1 LESPLFNIIVVT
13 LQHEV
18 SFKGPRDKI
27 SRAQL
32 TADLKKS
39 LGVKRLS
46 VCTFSGSTAY
56 IYFKA
61 PLGVTVTL
69 GFGSVLTPLLGLFRV
84 NEVGSAQS
92 NGSLP
97 SKKEWYLSLSKRFY
111 DIPSKVLQYVR
122 EHSPLK
128 KQVLTGKN
136 VFSAVSAFPW
146 FIELV
151 KKYDLKVTLR
161 RLADVKYKRRSFY
174 NSFPIKGVELS
185 THFLENL
192 NKVGQESVYLE
203 SPLFN
208 IIVVDLTHLM
218 IESISKE
225 QLTADL
231 KKSLGVKRLSV
242 CSFSATTHH
251 TSVNIYF
258 KVPLGVTL
266 DFGRQNKFLFE
277 GWTCCLGLFR
287 VKVASAQI
295 EG

>member
-1 LESPLFNIIVVT
+1 M
-13 LQHEV
+13 LQHEI
-18 SFKGPRDKI
+18 SFNGTHKGI

-32 TADLKKS
+32 TADLKQS

-46 VCTFSGSTAY
+46 VCSFSGSTAY

-92 NGSLP
+92 VGSLP
-97 SKKEWYLSLSKRFY
+97 SKKECYLSLSKRFY

-128 KQVLTGKN
+128 KQVLTGN

-161 RLADVKYKRRSFY
+161 KIANVRYKGSSFY

-192 NKVGQESVYLE
+192 NKAGQESVFLE

-208 IIVVDLTHLM
+208 IIVVDLTHLTR
-218 IESISKE
+218 EPISKE

-231 KKSLGVKRLSV
+231 KQSLGVKRLSV
-242 CSFSATTHH
+242 CSFSQLIAGSSSRHRV
-251 TSVNIYF
+251 SIYF

-266 DFGRQNKFLFE
+266 DFGRQYESLVE
-277 GWTCCLGLFR
+277 GWTCYLGLFYITE
-287 VKVASAQI
+287 VASAQI
-295 EG
+295 KG

>member
-1 LESPLFNIIVVT
+1 M

-18 SFKGPRDKI
+18 CFNGTHKGI

-32 TADLKKS
+32 TADLKQS

-46 VCTFSGSTAY
+46 VCSFSGSTAY

-128 KQVLTGKN
+128 PKVLLQEN

-174 NSFPIKGVELS
+174 NSFPIKDVELS

-192 NKVGQESVYLE
+192 NKVSQQSVYLE

-208 IIVVDLTHLM
+208 IIVVNLSYENGFKRNNSMTVPV
-218 IESISKE
+218 SKE

-231 KKSLGVKRLSV
+231 KKALGVKRLSV
-242 CSFSATTHH
+242 CSFSES
-251 TSVNIYF
+251 SVFIYF
-258 KVPLGVTL
+258 KAPLGVTL
-266 DFGRQNKFLFE
+266 DFVTQYKSLIK
-277 GWTCCLGLFR
+277 GWICGLGLFR
-287 VKVASAQI
+287 GYDVGTAQSA
-295 EG
+295 G